1 MNFDEVSDTEK
12 EGNEVVGIGGL
23 HRVGL
28 RHHVRGEGFG
38 SVAA

>member
-12 EGNEVVGIGGL
+12 EGREVVGIGCLHCDGL
-23 HRVGL
+23 CHP
-28 RHHVRGEGFG
+28 VRGEGVG